1 MRLRHLLIVL
11 VSVAAML
18 VVSEP
23 ASAQTNC
30 ATKLLRDWRDWSDGR
45 IDGVYPVRCYRLAL
59 ANMPEDVRVYSSAE
73 SDIERALQA
82 KVSRTAVKAAAP
94 ESAAPASGKHED
106 GVSLWLVVGITAA
119 VLAAGSLIALV
130 R

>member
-1 MRLRHLLIVL
+1 MRLRHVLLVL
-11 VSVAAML
+11 ASVAAML
-18 VVSEP
+18 AVSDP

-30 ATKLLRDWRDWSDGR
+30 DTKLLRDWSDGR

-59 ANMPEDVRVYSSAE
+59 ANMPEDVRIYSTAQ

-82 KVSRTAVKAAAP
+82 KVRATQMKATAAGP
-94 ESAAPASGKHED
+94 TAPASSKQGG

-119 VLAAGSLIALV
+119 VLAAGSLFALV

>member
-30 ATKLLRDWRDWSDGR
+30 ATKLLRDWSDGR

-119 VLAAGSLIALV
+119 VLAAGSKIALV

>member
-1 MRLRHLLIVL
+1 MRLRHVLLIL
-11 VSVAAML
+11 ASIAAML

-23 ASAQTNC
+23 ATAQTNC
-30 ATKLLRDWRDWSDGR
+30 GTKLLNDWRDGR

-59 ANMPEDVRVYSSAE
+59 ANMPEDVRIYSTAQ

-82 KVSRTAVKAAAP
+82 RVRAASPVKATAVKA
-94 ESAAPASGKHED
+94 SGPASH
-106 GVSLWLVVGITAA
+106 GVSLWLVAGITAA
-119 VLAAGSLIALV
+119 VLAAGSLLALV

>member
-1 MRLRHLLIVL
+1 MRLRHVVVVL
-11 VSVAAML
+11 ASIAASL
-18 VVSEP
+18 AASEP
-23 ASAQTNC
+23 ASAQTGC
-30 ATKLLRDWRDWSDGR
+30 GSKLLRDWSDGR

-59 ANMPEDVRVYSSAE
+59 VNMPEDVRIYSTAQ

-82 KVSRTAVKAAAP
+82 RVRAATPVKATVR
-94 ESAAPASGKHED
+94 SAAPTASKHD
-106 GVSLWLVVGITAA
+106 RGVSLWLVVGITAA

>member
-1 MRLRHLLIVL
+1 MRLRHVLIVL
-11 VSVAAML
+11 ASVAAML
-18 VVSEP
+18 AVSEP
-23 ASAQTNC
+23 APAQTSC
-30 ATKLLRDWRDWSDGR
+30 GTKLLRDWSDGR

-59 ANMPEDVRVYSSAE
+59 ANMPEDIRIYSSAE
-73 SDIERALQA
+73 SDIKRALQA
-82 KVSRTAVKAAAP
+82 RVRRAPVKATTVK
-94 ESAAPASGKHED
+94 SAAPASSRHDGG